1 VATSPVVVTDD
12 VAARL
17 SVMRAS
23 LARVTR
29 PVTTA
34 VPVIVVA
41 VVTLTLLVHTRVL
54 ATRPPVKA
62 TVPPVEKIPPVES
75 VVAMDVPAATIRVL
89 ATETLLVT
97 AVGPAP
103 KKTFAG
109 AATPTWAVLA

>member
-1 VATSPVVVTDD
+1 MATSPVVVTDD

-62 TVPPVEKIPPVES
+62 TVPPVEKIHLWKVSSQWMSPLRPS
-75 VVAMDVPAATIRVL
+75 RC
-89 ATETLLVT
+89 
-97 AVGPAP
+97 
-103 KKTFAG
+103 
-109 AATPTWAVLA
+109 